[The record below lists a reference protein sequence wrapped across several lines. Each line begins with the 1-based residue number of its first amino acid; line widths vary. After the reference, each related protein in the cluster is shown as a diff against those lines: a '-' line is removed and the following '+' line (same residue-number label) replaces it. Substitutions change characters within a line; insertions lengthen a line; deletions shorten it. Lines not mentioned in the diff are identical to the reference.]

1 MERWEIKHRTF
12 VVERYVATKSVTQ
25 TQRDFRKQF
34 GFKEAPFRNT
44 ILHYFE
50 SFKNYE
56 TVADKKY
63 SHRVRPIRTDENI
76 NRVRDSLQNSP
87 RKSMR
92 RLSQQLVFWFH
103 LLNCLNLIGK

>member
-12 VVERYVATKSVTQ
+12 VVERYVATKPVTQ

-50 SFKNYE
+50 SFKIME
-56 TVADKKY
+56 
-63 SHRVRPIRTDENI
+63 
-76 NRVRDSLQNSP
+76 
-87 RKSMR
+87 
-92 RLSQQLVFWFH
+92 LSQIKNILGVLGLSALMRTLQ
-103 LLNCLNLIGK
+103 C